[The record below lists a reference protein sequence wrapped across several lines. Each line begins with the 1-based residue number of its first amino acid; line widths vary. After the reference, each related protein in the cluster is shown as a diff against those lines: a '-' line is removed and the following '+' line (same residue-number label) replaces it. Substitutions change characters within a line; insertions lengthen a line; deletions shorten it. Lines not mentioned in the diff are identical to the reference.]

1 MDIGKILKEGVD
13 VMKKNYVLAVPTV
26 LATFAMTVLAL
37 LVVRSQDA
45 EAVLIPLGFIS
56 IVLNFFVHG
65 VTLAMAREAVERGE
79 TSLRTGLDVASAM
92 FFHFLVA
99 SAVISA
105 LISLGFAL
113 LILPGIAAMFF
124 MLFAFPSIVMKG
136 SGPLDA
142 LKDSLVIVKANLKES
157 FMLFIV
163 MAGISFTVA
172 VLNIMVGTIPMFGQ
186 FINVIISGLVG
197 GYFAVLLVR
206 AYAIL
211 TGGTQPV
218 QVESP

>member
-37 LVVRSQDA
+37 LVVKSQDA

-65 VTLAMAREAVERGE
+65 VTLAMAHEAVERGE
-79 TSLRTGLDVASAM
+79 TSLRTGLDVASSM

-124 MLFAFPSIVMKG
+124 MMFAFPSIVMKG
-136 SGPLDA
+136 SGPLEA
-142 LKDSLVIVKANLKES
+142 LKDSLVIVKANLKDS
-157 FMLFIV
+157 FTLFIV

-172 VLNIMVGTIPMFGQ
+172 VINIIVGTIPMVGQ

-197 GYFAVLLVR
+197 GYFAVLLVK
-206 AYAIL
+206 AYSIL
-211 TGGTQPV
+211 GSKPSTAA
-218 QVESP
+218 

>member
-1 MDIGKILKEGVD
+1 MDVGKILKEGVD
-13 VMKKNYVLAVPTV
+13 VMKKSYVLAVPTV
-26 LATFAMTVLAL
+26 LATFAMTVLAM

-45 EAVLIPLGFIS
+45 EAVLIPLGFVS

-65 VTLAMAREAVERGE
+65 VTLAMAREAIERGE
-79 TSLRTGLDVASAM
+79 TSLRTGLDVASSL
-92 FFHFLVA
+92 FFHFLAA
-99 SAVISA
+99 SAVMAA
-105 LISLGFAL
+105 LVSLGFAL
-113 LILPGIAAMFF
+113 LILPGIAAMLF
-124 MLFAFPSIVMKG
+124 MMFAFPSIVMKG

-142 LKDSLVIVKANLKES
+142 LKDSFLIVKANLKDS
-157 FMLFIV
+157 FTLFIV

-172 VLNIMVGTIPMFGQ
+172 VFNIIIGTIPMVGQ

-197 GYFAVLLVR
+197 GYFAVLLVK

-211 TGGTQPV
+211 TSGAQPV